1 MHQIINENSIFFVC
15 VLLKLFPLP
24 IFRIVLLQVWLMVY
38 LHQKYVGITKLD
50 AVEMGPGTLCV

>member
-1 MHQIINENSIFFVC
+1 MRTAFFSFC

-24 IFRIVLLQVWLMVY
+24 IFRIVLLQVWLMVH
-38 LHQKYVGITKLD
+38 LHQKYVGITKMD